1 MFGLFRKN
9 FKVGLD
15 LGEDSLKYSVVDGG
29 TVIDLWQGKLIPARK
44 NKDHI
49 LKDEDLTN
57 RIIDLLKNC
66 KKDCPLY
73 KSAVNTAIQGE
84 GTVSRYIEMP
94 KLSKKELDTAVT
106 SQALKYIPFPMESV
120 NLSYVTVPQIEA
132 EKNKTGIFFVAAQ
145 KKSIEDMK
153 NTLKKCG
160 LELERIE
167 TPVMAMARAFSRNHK
182 LPSDRFFA
190 LIHTGFRLTHLVVI
204 RDRYPYYSR
213 EISLAG
219 RDFTYA
225 FQMGQQS
232 SWEESE
238 NYKLNYDVMECDV
251 SIEPFIARWQ
261 KEVKKSLGFFTKQL
275 PGNCKVEELYLSGG
289 TSLLKGLDKRLEEY
303 LKMPVKNG
311 FWDQIKRVDKF
322 SHIKEVGIYE
332 IATGLALGE

>member
-1 MFGLFRKN
+1 
-9 FKVGLD
+9 
-15 LGEDSLKYSVVDGG
+15 
-29 TVIDLWQGKLIPARK
+29 
-44 NKDHI
+44 
-49 LKDEDLTN
+49 
-57 RIIDLLKNC
+57 LLKNC

-73 KSAVNTAIQGE
+73 KSAVSTAIQGE

-94 KLSKKELDTAVT
+94 RLSKKELDTAVT

-120 NLSYVTVPQIEA
+120 NLSYITVPQIEA
-132 EKNKTGIFFVAAQ
+132 EKNKTGVFFVAAQ
-145 KKSIEDMK
+145 KKSIEYMK
-153 NTLKKCG
+153 NILEKCG

-167 TPVMAMARAFSRNHK
+167 TPVMAMVRAFARNHK

-232 SWEESE
+232 SWEEGE
-238 NYKLNYDVMECDV
+238 NYKLNYDVAECDV
-251 SIEPFIARWQ
+251 SIEPFITRWQ
-261 KEVKKSLGFFTKQL
+261 KEIKKSLSFFTKQL
-275 PGNCKVEELYLSGG
+275 PGNCKVEEVYISGG
-289 TSLLKGLDKRLEEY
+289 SSLLKGLDKRLEEY
-303 LKMPVKNG
+303 LKIPVKIG
-311 FWDQIKRVDKF
+311 CWDQIKRCDKF